1 MLRAGRAQ
9 IDPGGVDGAVPQHVG
24 QLYDV
29 AGGLIEGG
37 GEQMPQIMGK
47 DLRSRHARFFAQSF
61 QDPPDG
67 LSGEGP
73 AVFGEEDLTGGDF
86 FVFRRTGAASGTIF
100 WAGGWCGFFPSAR
113 YRPARSDRPP
123 PSEQRIA
130 AGKDFA
136 LRVFSFVSGC
146 GIILKTD

>member
-86 FVFRRTGAASGTIF
+86 LFSGEPEQLPAQFFGQEDGADFSLQRDIGPPGPTGLHHRN
-100 WAGGWCGFFPSAR
+100 SA
-113 YRPARSDRPP
+113 
-123 PSEQRIA
+123 
-130 AGKDFA
+130 
-136 LRVFSFVSGC
+136 
-146 GIILKTD
+146 